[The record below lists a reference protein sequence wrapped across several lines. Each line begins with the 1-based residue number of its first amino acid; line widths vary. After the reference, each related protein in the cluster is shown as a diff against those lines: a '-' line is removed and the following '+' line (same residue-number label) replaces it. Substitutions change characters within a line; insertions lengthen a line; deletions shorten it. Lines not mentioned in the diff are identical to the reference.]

1 MFFKNLLFRYPSTLI
16 YICLYFFFFGSIFQ
30 VWAGWI
36 YREGNGTDD
45 RTDKISNSDRQCQP
59 GNSLHFYSLL
69 VNELFEI
76 ITDDFPIWFV
86 QGGEL
91 DAIDGMTPLDMV
103 VRILNNQLSS
113 LMWID
118 EKVNIFYPDPFYLK
132 NNVMF
137 INLSFTIKCVQDF
150 HTN

>member
-1 MFFKNLLFRYPSTLI
+1 
-16 YICLYFFFFGSIFQ
+16 
-30 VWAGWI
+30 
-36 YREGNGTDD
+36 
-45 RTDKISNSDRQCQP
+45 
-59 GNSLHFYSLL
+59 
-69 VNELFEI
+69 
-76 ITDDFPIWFV
+76 
-86 QGGEL
+86 
-91 DAIDGMTPLDMV
+91 MTPLDMV

>member
-1 MFFKNLLFRYPSTLI
+1 MEQMTEQIKSVIQTVNANQVTAFIFIVYCQWTFWNKLL
-16 YICLYFFFFGSIFQ
+16 
-30 VWAGWI
+30 
-36 YREGNGTDD
+36 
-45 RTDKISNSDRQCQP
+45 
-59 GNSLHFYSLL
+59 
-69 VNELFEI
+69 
-76 ITDDFPIWFV
+76 TDDFPIWFV

-137 INLSFTIKCVQDF
+137 INLSFTIKCVQEDF